1 MNQTLKTMHEKEK
14 ICLHCQEAF
23 IPKRSDAQYCSPSCK
38 QLAYLTRKNEE
49 GNIGQESIEPREEEL
64 PVKTVV
70 KTPVNISVKPASI
83 ADNEPS
89 VNEQAEPT
97 PFSIKS
103 QQKEQIVQKEKED
116 DDENEGPKTDE
127 EYRKW
132 KQLEWDVKKAMGE
145 DMASRMKKWGY
156 MDSDCVAKTNIRL
169 REWINTII
177 GFTKREVSAKE
188 VRDLIGHIRKYQEG
202 YDYKYLP
209 VDYPYREYIE
219 DLKDKLKLG
228 AVTLE
233 MLEEDTAPITISGKG
248 KIDFTYILMD
258 IDE

>member
-1 MNQTLKTMHEKEK
+1 MQEKEK

-49 GNIGQESIEPREEEL
+49 EDTEQESIELQEKEL
-64 PVKTVV
+64 PVKTFV
-70 KTPVNISVKPASI
+70 KTPVNATVKPAI
-83 ADNEPS
+83 IKDNEPS
-89 VNEQAEPT
+89 VNELAEPA

-103 QQKEQIVQKEKED
+103 QQKEQIVQKEKEA
-116 DDENEGPKTDE
+116 DDENEGTKTDE
-127 EYRKW
+127 EYREW

-156 MDSDCVAKTNIRL
+156 MDRECAAKTNTRL

-177 GFTKREVSAKE
+177 GFAKREVSAKE
-188 VRDLIGHIRKYQEG
+188 VRDLIGLIRKYQED

-219 DLKDKLKLG
+219 VLKDKLKLA

-233 MLEEDTAPITISGKG
+233 MREDDTAPMTISERIKT
-248 KIDFTYILMD
+248 DFTYILMD